1 MPSIDKI
8 ERFNNACL
16 FISGPSGN
24 LGPGVSEWIRVW
36 PDEWMQWCWECRL
49 SEKTGGFLYAGVEN
63 AQMKRYLRDQRTA
76 SLLPSE
82 NKTTEKISEKQI
94 DEMTQKKAVW

>member
-1 MPSIDKI
+1 M
-8 ERFNNACL
+8 
-16 FISGPSGN
+16 
-24 LGPGVSEWIRVW
+24 
-36 PDEWMQWCWECRL
+36 

-94 DEMTQKKAVW
+94 DEMTQKKAV